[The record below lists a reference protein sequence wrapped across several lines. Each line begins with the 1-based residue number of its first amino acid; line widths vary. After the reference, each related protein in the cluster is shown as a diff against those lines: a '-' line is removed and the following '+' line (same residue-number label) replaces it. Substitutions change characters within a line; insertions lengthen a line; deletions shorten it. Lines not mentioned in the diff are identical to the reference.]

1 MGLRSTVE
9 RLSTLWRGNLKV
21 LSFAPRLWS
30 AQPVTLASDC
40 RPMTVLD
47 QPTSTRKL
55 AAILSAD
62 IAGYSALMS
71 ADEEGTVRK
80 LKGVQEAVLPLIER
94 FGGRIIDL
102 AGDGILAEFQSAV
115 RAVESAAAVQAC
127 VKGLNADTGPPML
140 FRIGVNVGDVIHEG
154 DRLYGDGI
162 NVAARLQ
169 AIAEPGGICISNKV
183 HEEVRDRVKL
193 AFTDMG
199 DQELKNIAR
208 PVRVFAFDGN
218 DSPAGRLPRQNIREP
233 PLGPR
238 GRRWNPKVIL
248 LTVGS
253 AALLAVSFLAASK
266 QSQWSWSGSKLPGQ
280 TASIQGIGE
289 VPRLSLVALPF
300 TNLSGDPEQEYF
312 ADGITDDL
320 TTDLSHLAGSFV
332 IARNTAFS
340 YKGKSVDV
348 KQVGRDLGVRYV
360 LDGSVRRIGERVL
373 LNAQLVSTDTGG
385 QIWADRLEG
394 DRSRLGELQ
403 AEFVGRLASSLNVQ
417 LTQAESLR
425 SLRERPNNPDAAD
438 FAMRGWAALNRP
450 RNPTHLREA
459 LKLFDDALDRDA
471 HLTSAL
477 VGKARSLTYLAW
489 LRFSA
494 TPEEDLAA
502 ADKAIAHVLANF
514 PEHPMARF
522 VRGDIAKAQ
531 HKFDFAISEFEA
543 AIESD
548 RNLALAYEAL
558 GHAKTLI
565 GRSNEAIAP
574 IQKALRLS
582 PHDPALNLWLFHMC
596 HAFTHLAR
604 YSEAIPWCLKSVAA
618 GPLWL
623 AYVDLAA
630 DYAWIGQATEAKSA
644 VAELLKLMPSYTVK
658 KWATAGF
665 SDNPEFLV
673 EYQRVVE
680 GLRKAGLPDG

>member
-1 MGLRSTVE
+1 M
-9 RLSTLWRGNLKV
+9 
-21 LSFAPRLWS
+21 A
-30 AQPVTLASDC
+30 
-40 RPMTVLD
+40 VLD
-47 QPTSTRKL
+47 ESTSTRKL

-62 IAGYSALMS
+62 IAGYSALMGT
-71 ADEEGTVRK
+71 DEEGTVRK
-80 LKGVQEAVLPLIER
+80 LRNVREAVLPIVER
-94 FGGRIIDL
+94 FGGRIVDL
-102 AGDGILAEFQSAV
+102 AGDGILAEFPSAV
-115 RAVESAAAVQAC
+115 RAVESAVAVQ
-127 VKGLNADTGPPML
+127 GRMEELNSQSEPAML

-154 DRLYGDGI
+154 ERLYGDGI

-169 AIAEPGGICISNKV
+169 ALAQPGGICISNKV

-193 AFTDMG
+193 AFRDMG
-199 DQELKNIAR
+199 DQELKNISR
-208 PVRVFAFDGN
+208 PVRAFAFDPEPTHSAGSPRRNLRLGN
-218 DSPAGRLPRQNIREP
+218 
-233 PLGPR
+233 
-238 GRRWNPKVIL
+238 IL
-248 LTVGS
+248 RSTRSNSKLIFLASGMVLLF
-253 AALLAVSFLAASK
+253 AVALLGVSRGGH
-266 QSQWSWSGSKLPGQ
+266 WPWSGSKRP
-280 TASIQGIGE
+280 TATQAAIIPIT
-289 VPRLSLVALPF
+289 VDIPRLSLVALPF

-340 YKGKSVDV
+340 YKGKSIDV

-373 LNAQLVSTDTGG
+373 LNAQLVSTETGG

-438 FAMRGWAALNRP
+438 LAMRGWAALNRP
-450 RNPTHLREA
+450 RNPTNLTEA
-459 LKLFDDALDRDA
+459 LGLFNDALGRDA
-471 HLTSAL
+471 RLTSAL

-494 TPEEDLAA
+494 TPVADLTA
-502 ADKAIAHVLANF
+502 ADGAIAQVLAIT
-514 PEHPMARF
+514 PEHAMARF
-522 VRGDIAKAQ
+522 VKGDILKAQ
-531 HKFDFAISEFEA
+531 HKFDLAISEFDA

-558 GHAKTLI
+558 GHAKTLM
-565 GRSNEAIAP
+565 GRSDEAIAP
-574 IQKALRLS
+574 IRKALRLS

-604 YSEAIPWCLKSVAA
+604 YSEAIPWCLKSIAA

-630 DYAWIGQATEAKSA
+630 DYAWTSQMKEAKSA
-644 VAELLKLMPSYTVK
+644 VSELLKLMPNYTVT

-673 EYQRVVE
+673 EYQRIVE
-680 GLRKAGLPDG
+680 GLRKAGLPEG

>member
-1 MGLRSTVE
+1 M
-9 RLSTLWRGNLKV
+9 
-21 LSFAPRLWS
+21 A
-30 AQPVTLASDC
+30 
-40 RPMTVLD
+40 VLD
-47 QPTSTRKL
+47 QSASSRKL

-80 LKGVQEAVLPLIER
+80 LGEVREAVLPIIEH

-102 AGDGILAEFQSAV
+102 AGDGILSEFPSAV
-115 RAVESAAAVQAC
+115 RAVESAAAVQSCMEA
-127 VKGLNADTGPPML
+127 LNLKSTPPML
-140 FRIGVNVGDVIHEG
+140 FRIGVNVGDVIQEG

-169 AIAEPGGICISNKV
+169 SIASPGGICISNKV
-183 HEEVRDRVKL
+183 YDEVRDRVKL
-193 AFTDMG
+193 AFNDMG
-199 DQELKNIAR
+199 DQELKNIPR
-208 PVRVFAFDGN
+208 PVRVFSVAAQ
-218 DSPAGRLPRQNIREP
+218 SSSSRRLPHPNTSVAAHALRRRG
-233 PLGPR
+233 LGPIST
-238 GRRWNPKVIL
+238 KFF

-253 AALLAVSFLAASK
+253 AVIAISLVAASR
-266 QSQWSWSGSKLPGQ
+266 QARWPWNNSNDGTLGQ
-280 TASIQGIGE
+280 AAPIQGTGE

-300 TNLSGDPEQEYF
+300 ANLSGDPEQEYF

-340 YKGKSVDV
+340 YKGKPVDV
-348 KQVGRDLGVRYV
+348 KQVGRDLGVHYV
-360 LDGSVRRIGERVL
+360 LGGSVRRIGERVL
-373 LNAQLVSTDTGG
+373 LNAQLVSTETGG

-394 DRSRLGELQ
+394 DRNRLGELQ
-403 AEFVGRLASSLNVQ
+403 AEFVGRLARSLDVQ

-425 SLRERPNNPDAAD
+425 SIRERPDNPDATD
-438 FAMRGWAALNRP
+438 LAMRGWAALNRP
-450 RNPTHLREA
+450 SSPAHLEEA
-459 LKLFDDALDRDA
+459 LKLFNNSLQRDA
-471 HLTSAL
+471 HLTAAL

-494 TPEEDLAA
+494 TPAEDLAA
-502 ADKAIAHVLANF
+502 AEDAIAQVLANM
-514 PEHPMARF
+514 PDHPMARF
-522 VRGDIAKAQ
+522 VKGDILKAK
-531 HKFDFAISEFEA
+531 HEFDSAISEFEA

-548 RNLALAYEAL
+548 RNLAPAYEAL
-558 GHAKTLI
+558 GHAKLLI
-565 GRSNEAIAP
+565 GRSNEALAP
-574 IQKALRLS
+574 IEKALRLS

-630 DYAWIGQATEAKSA
+630 GYAWTGQMKEAKNA
-644 VAELLKLMPSYTVK
+644 VFELLKLKPNYTVK
-658 KWATAGF
+658 AWATAGF
-665 SDNPEFLV
+665 SDHPKFLT
-673 EYQRVVE
+673 EYEKIVE
-680 GLRKAGLPDG
+680 GLRKAGLPEE

>member
-1 MGLRSTVE
+1 M
-9 RLSTLWRGNLKV
+9 
-21 LSFAPRLWS
+21 A
-30 AQPVTLASDC
+30 
-40 RPMTVLD
+40 VLD
-47 QPTSTRKL
+47 HPNSARKL

-80 LKGVQEAVLPLIER
+80 LRDVREAVLPIIER

-102 AGDGILAEFQSAV
+102 AGDGILSEFPSAV
-115 RAVESAAAVQAC
+115 RAVESAAAVQTCMEA
-127 VKGLNADTGPPML
+127 LNAQSSPPML

-169 AIAEPGGICISNKV
+169 SIADPGGICISNKV

-193 AFTDMG
+193 AFNDMG
-199 DQELKNIAR
+199 DQELKNIPR
-208 PVRVFAFDGN
+208 PVRVFSVTAKG
-218 DSPAGRLPRQNIREP
+218 SPSRRLPHPNTSVAAP
-233 PLGPR
+233 AL
-238 GRRWNPKVIL
+238 GRRGLGAISTKIFLTIGFAVIAIIL
-248 LTVGS
+248 L
-253 AALLAVSFLAASK
+253 AATRQARWPWSNSNVAS
-266 QSQWSWSGSKLPGQ
+266 LGQ
-280 TASIQGIGE
+280 VAPIRGKGE

-300 TNLSGDPEQEYF
+300 ANLSGDPEQEYF

-340 YKGKSVDV
+340 YKGKPVDV
-348 KQVGRDLGVRYV
+348 KQVGQDLGVRYV
-360 LDGSVRRIGERVL
+360 LGGSVRRIGERVL
-373 LNAQLVSTDTGG
+373 LNAQLVSTETGG

-394 DRSRLGELQ
+394 DRNRLGELQ
-403 AEFVGRLASSLNVQ
+403 AEFVGRLARSLDVQ

-425 SLRERPNNPDAAD
+425 SIRERPDNPDATD
-438 FAMRGWAALNRP
+438 LAMRGWAALNRP
-450 RNPTHLREA
+450 SSPAHLEEA
-459 LKLFDDALDRDA
+459 LKLFNDSLQRDA

-494 TPEEDLAA
+494 TPAEDLTAA
-502 ADKAIAHVLANF
+502 EDAIAQVLADM
-514 PEHPMARF
+514 PDHPMARF
-522 VRGDIAKAQ
+522 VKGDILKAK
-531 HKFDFAISEFEA
+531 HEFDPAISEFEA

-558 GHAKTLI
+558 GHAKLLI
-565 GRSNEAIAP
+565 GRSNEALGP
-574 IQKALRLS
+574 IEKALRLS
-582 PHDPALNLWLFHMC
+582 PHDPALKSWLFHMC

-630 DYAWIGQATEAKSA
+630 GYAWIGQKKEAKNAIS
-644 VAELLKLMPSYTVK
+644 ELLKLKPNYTVRA
-658 KWATAGF
+658 WATAGF

-673 EYQRVVE
+673 EYQKIVE
-680 GLRKAGLPDG
+680 GLRKAGLPEG